1 MSIEDNCV
9 SYCSIPCFALA
20 GILSYYSAPNLTIAL
35 AVLGGMSGIA
45 TACFIRGIKEVA
57 RL

>member
-1 MSIEDNCV
+1 MIIEDNCV

-20 GILSYYSAPNLTIAL
+20 GVLAYYSAPTLTVAL
-35 AVLGGMSGIA
+35 AVLGGMSGLA
-45 TACFIRGIKEVA
+45 SACFIRGIKEVA